1 MALKLYR
8 LTKYV
13 ISNTIIIESKCVL
26 FSSMP
31 LLKICTV
38 IITFY
43 FILGEFPTNSSCA
56 VERRRKWL
64 SEFHLKGV
72 SNRIICSVT
81 VSIQQVLTLTET
93 CKDFTFLF
101 KRLFLKLHSWPPQET
116 HILNVP
122 NL

>member
-1 MALKLYR
+1 MALKTLHR
-8 LTKYV
+8 LTKYI
-13 ISNTIIIESKCVL
+13 ISNIIVIESKCVL

-43 FILGEFPTNSSCA
+43 FILGEFQTNSSWA
-56 VERRRKWL
+56 AERRRKWL

-72 SNRIICSVT
+72 SNRIYCSGIA
-81 VSIQQVLTLTET
+81 SIQQLLT
-93 CKDFTFLF
+93 FY
-101 KRLFLKLHSWPPQET
+101 RLSHFSLKGFLKLHSWPPQEM

-122 NL
+122 NF